1 MACVH
6 HGAEAD
12 DANAQSGFAKH
23 SVFHSQQDKTVKGA
37 TASVVLGLTRELFS
51 GQLRCDIWE
60 GARLDTLYP
69 LYYNSRTVSQ
79 SHARPDRDETFS
91 SEIIANLDH
100 LYRVAFHLVHNRDE
114 AQDCV
119 QETCARALSAYR
131 QFTPGSNMKAWL
143 TRILYNFFV
152 DVYARN
158 QRMIAAD
165 DLMRDGNPGKDY
177 WDTVTTDHP
186 GPEGQVLARELDDEI
201 GAALKR
207 IPEEFRAPIV
217 LVDMGD
223 LTYAEAAQ
231 ILSCPVGTV
240 RSRLSRG
247 RKLLQKQLSG
257 YLGDSAAGS

>member
-1 MACVH
+1 M
-6 HGAEAD
+6 
-12 DANAQSGFAKH
+12 
-23 SVFHSQQDKTVKGA
+23 
-37 TASVVLGLTRELFS
+37 
-51 GQLRCDIWE
+51 
-60 GARLDTLYP
+60 
-69 LYYNSRTVSQ
+69 SQ
-79 SHARPDRDETFS
+79 SRVRQHRDDTFS
-91 SEIIANLDH
+91 SEIISYLDH

-119 QETCARALSAYR
+119 QETCARALSAYS

-143 TRILYNFFV
+143 TRILYNFFF
-152 DVYARN
+152 DVYERN
-158 QRMIAAD
+158 RRMVAAD
-165 DLMRDGNPGKDY
+165 DLVNDGKPGKDY
-177 WDTVTTDHP
+177 WETVTTDHP
-186 GPEGQVLARELDDEI
+186 GPERQFLRRELDAAI

-223 LTYAEAAQ
+223 FTYAEAAE

-257 YLGDSAAGS
+257 YLGESAAGL